1 MKNSIQ
7 ACVISLL
14 LSAVLFSCGRREPK
28 FVIGVSQCSEDVWRK
43 KLNDELRI
51 AAFSNNNV
59 ELKISSA
66 NDDAELQTQQ
76 IDSFVKMGVDLLI
89 VAPGQMKVTQAVD
102 RAYDKGIPVIVFDR
116 RTHSDKYTAYIG
128 ADNEEMGRNIAHY
141 LSSSVD
147 GAERIV
153 EICGL
158 STSSPAVDRR
168 SGFDQE
174 VAKHADMDIVEHIE
188 ATGRNRR
195 PTGRWTLCCQWRIRN
210 STRYSPTTTVWQ
222 WERGRLQ

>member
-128 ADNEEMGRNIAHY
+128 ADNEEMGRNIP
-141 LSSSVD
+141 LSVVF
-147 GAERIV
+147 GRW
-153 EICGL
+153 
-158 STSSPAVDRR
+158 RR
-168 SGFDQE
+168 
-174 VAKHADMDIVEHIE
+174 ADC
-188 ATGRNRR
+188 RNMRPVLLVPRRR
-195 PTGRWTLCCQWRIRN
+195 P
-210 STRYSPTTTVWQ
+210 
-222 WERGRLQ
+222 